1 MDATA
6 DRKETWMRYAAV
18 HPAADLPAGYLPDGV
33 ESVWVDLDAL
43 AALHPG
49 RQLTDEQLLSQRI
62 PGHIVA
68 TDRVERRP
76 TDLMSARVFEA
87 HP

>member
-1 MDATA
+1 
-6 DRKETWMRYAAV
+6 MRYAAV
-18 HPAADLPAGYLPDGV
+18 HPAPDLPAGYLPDGV
-33 ESVWVDLDAL
+33 ESVWVDLDEL

-49 RQLTDEQLLSQRI
+49 RPLTDEQLLSQRI

-68 TDRVERRP
+68 TGHVERRP

>member
-1 MDATA
+1 
-6 DRKETWMRYAAV
+6 MRYAAV
-18 HPAADLPAGYLPDGV
+18 QPAPDLPAGYLPDGV
-33 ESVWVDLDAL
+33 ESVWVDLDEL

-68 TDRVERRP
+68 TGRVERRS

>member
-1 MDATA
+1 
-6 DRKETWMRYAAV
+6 MRYAAV
-18 HPAADLPAGYLPDGV
+18 YAGPGVHLPGGFN
-33 ESVWVDLDAL
+33 SVWVDLDAL

-68 TDRVERRP
+68 TGRVERRP